1 MGDKVERDGT
11 ELGPRGCHGDHSPA
25 SSNSRNQPSRR
36 SRGRKAAAE
45 AAAGAGAS
53 VLATSSRGRLQVSLA
68 CGRAGLRPRPL
79 ASVSPRTFV
88 AEFRSRPESRM
99 TSPADSALTES
110 RLQRPPFQ
118 RRGHTRVPEVARR
131 RHPSGPSLSRLQAQ
145 ARTDPWSQQVTDAH
159 VAKCCR
165 GDFDEI

>member
-1 MGDKVERDGT
+1 M
-11 ELGPRGCHGDHSPA
+11 GDHSPV
-25 SSNSRNQPSRR
+25 SSNSRNRPSRR
-36 SRGRKAAAE
+36 SGGRKAAAE
-45 AAAGAGAS
+45 AAAG
-53 VLATSSRGRLQVSLA
+53 VLTTSSRGRLQVSLA

-88 AEFRSRPESRM
+88 AGFRSRPESRM

-145 ARTDPWSQQVTDAH
+145 ARTDPWSQQVTDVH
-159 VAKCCR
+159 VAKYCR

>member
-1 MGDKVERDGT
+1 M
-11 ELGPRGCHGDHSPA
+11 GDHSPA
-25 SSNSRNQPSRR
+25 SSNSRNRLSRR
-36 SRGRKAAAE
+36 SGGRKAAAE

-68 CGRAGLRPRPL
+68 CGRAGLCPHPL

-118 RRGHTRVPEVARR
+118 RRGHTRVPEVTQPAA
-131 RHPSGPSLSRLQAQ
+131 GPGA
-145 ARTDPWSQQVTDAH
+145 D
-159 VAKCCR
+159 
-165 GDFDEI
+165 

>member
-1 MGDKVERDGT
+1 M
-11 ELGPRGCHGDHSPA
+11 GDHSPA
-25 SSNSRNQPSRR
+25 SSNSRNRPSRR
-36 SRGRKAAAE
+36 SGGRKAAAE

-68 CGRAGLRPRPL
+68 CGRAGLCPRPL

-88 AEFRSRPESRM
+88 AEFRSRPKSRM

-131 RHPSGPSLSRLQAQ
+131 RHPLGPSLSRLQAQ